1 MVAFDASHVVPAPA
15 RCVPRLAW
23 RNGSTL
29 LGERTLA
36 EEVPVAFSYDGAT
49 HAVLM
54 ATPDDLEDFALG
66 FSYTEGIIT
75 RPADIAELAVVSV
88 AEGIVLRMWLTGDR
102 SDAFAARR
110 RRFVGPAGCGM
121 CGLESLAEASRAIPM
136 AGYDLQVSRQDI
148 EEAVSALPAGQNL
161 NMQTRS
167 VHAAAFWQA
176 DQSLVL
182 REDVGRHN
190 ALDKLAGVLLR
201 TGRSAAD
208 GVLVLSSRVSI
219 ELVQKAAIMGA
230 SILVGVSAPTALA
243 VRTAE
248 MAGLTLVGIARNDG
262 FEVFTHPERI
272 VLALDDPVL
281 DHDRGGCGTPFQS
294 RLHLLGRGH
303 RRLPA
308 DAPLHRDQLHRLQ
321 GKVRP
326 TADHY

>member
-1 MVAFDASHVVPAPA
+1 MSALEASRVVPPPA
-15 RCVPRLAW
+15 RCVPRQTW

-36 EEVPVAFSYDGAT
+36 EEVPVAFSYDSAT

-75 RPADIAELAVVSV
+75 APAEIAELAVVSI

-121 CGLESLAEASRAIPM
+121 CGLESLAEANRTIPM
-136 AGYDLQVSRQDI
+136 ASDDLQVSRQDI
-148 EEAVSALPAGQNL
+148 AEAVAALPARQQL

-167 VHAAAFWQA
+167 VHAAAFWRP

-190 ALDKLAGVLLR
+190 ALDKLAGALLH
-201 TGRSAAD
+201 TGWAAGE
-208 GVLVLSSRVSI
+208 GVIALSSRISI
-219 ELVQKAAIMGA
+219 ELVQKAGMIGA
-230 SILVGVSAPTALA
+230 PIIVGVSAPTGLA
-243 VRTAE
+243 VRTAD
-248 MAGLTLVGIARNDG
+248 ATGLTLVGIARDDG

-272 VLALDDPVL
+272 TL
-281 DHDRGGCGTPFQS
+281 
-294 RLHLLGRGH
+294 
-303 RRLPA
+303 
-308 DAPLHRDQLHRLQ
+308 
-321 GKVRP
+321 
-326 TADHY
+326 Y

>member
-1 MVAFDASHVVPAPA
+1 MFAPETSRVVPPPA
-15 RCVPRLAW
+15 QRVARQVW
-23 RNGSTL
+23 RNGFAL

-75 RPADIAELAVVSV
+75 TATAVAELAVVSV
-88 AEGIVLRMWLTGDR
+88 ADGIVLRIWLTGDR

-121 CGLESLAEASRAIPM
+121 CGLESLAEANRTIPM

-148 EEAVSALPAGQNL
+148 EEAVAALPASQRL
-161 NMQTRS
+161 NMQTRA
-167 VHAAAFWQA
+167 VHAAAFWRP

-190 ALDKLAGVLLR
+190 ALDKMAGALLR
-201 TGRSAAD
+201 TGRSAAE
-208 GVLVLSSRVSI
+208 GVTVLSSRISI
-219 ELVQKAAIMGA
+219 ELVQKAAMMGA
-230 SILVGVSAPTALA
+230 AVIVGVSAPTALA

-248 MAGLTLVGIARNDG
+248 MAGLTLVGIARDDG

-272 VLALDDPVL
+272 T
-281 DHDRGGCGTPFQS
+281 R
-294 RLHLLGRGH
+294 
-303 RRLPA
+303 
-308 DAPLHRDQLHRLQ
+308 
-321 GKVRP
+321 
-326 TADHY
+326 YW

>member
-1 MVAFDASHVVPAPA
+1 MLALEVSPVVPPPA
-15 RCVPRLAW
+15 RRVTRQSW
-23 RNGSTL
+23 RNGFAL

-75 RPADIAELAVVSV
+75 TAAEIAELTVVNVSD
-88 AEGIVLRMWLTGDR
+88 GIVLRMWLAGNR

-121 CGLESLAEASRAIPM
+121 CGLESLAEANRTIPM
-136 AGYDLQVSRQDI
+136 TDCDLQVSRHDI
-148 EEAVSALPAGQNL
+148 EEAVAALPASQQL
-161 NMQTRS
+161 NMQTRA
-167 VHAAAFWQA
+167 VHAAAFWRP

-190 ALDKLAGVLLR
+190 ALDKLAGALLR
-201 TGRSAAD
+201 KGLPAVD
-208 GVLVLSSRVSI
+208 GVIVLSSRISI

-230 SILVGVSAPTALA
+230 AVIVGVSAPTAFA
-243 VRTAE
+243 VRMAE
-248 MAGLTLVGIARNDG
+248 AAGLTLVGIARDDG

-272 VLALDDPVL
+272 
-281 DHDRGGCGTPFQS
+281 T
-294 RLHLLGRGH
+294 
-303 RRLPA
+303 
-308 DAPLHRDQLHRLQ
+308 
-321 GKVRP
+321 
-326 TADHY
+326 HYW